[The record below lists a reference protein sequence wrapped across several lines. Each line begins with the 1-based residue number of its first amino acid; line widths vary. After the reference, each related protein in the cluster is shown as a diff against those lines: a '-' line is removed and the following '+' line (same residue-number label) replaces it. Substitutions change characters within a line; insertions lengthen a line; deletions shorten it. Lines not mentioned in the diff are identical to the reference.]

1 MIDFVESGTVRN
13 LSKRMTK
20 IKRTVMK
27 EMEKLLEK
35 AGKIM
40 EEIKDLNSADKD
52 SVLQIVQIL
61 VSNSTECHDPYRS
74 DQE

>member
-1 MIDFVESGTVRN
+1 
-13 LSKRMTK
+13 
-20 IKRTVMK
+20 MK
-27 EMEKLLEK
+27 KLLEK

-40 EEIKDLNSADKD
+40 EEIKDLNSTDKD

-61 VSNSTECHDPYRS
+61 VSNSTERHDPYRS

>member
-1 MIDFVESGTVRN
+1 
-13 LSKRMTK
+13 
-20 IKRTVMK
+20 MK
-27 EMEKLLEK
+27 KLLEK

-40 EEIKDLNSADKD
+40 EEIKDLNNTDKD

-61 VSNSTECHDPYRS
+61 VSNSTERYDPYRS